1 MHYRGNTME
10 QIEGKNYLTIL
21 EVMERLNVCRQ
32 TVLRYRLSKKLD
44 FIRLRGKIYITEES
58 YNNMFIPESE
68 KSTQNQ
74 KNQTAPYDREQ
85 VEETLKILLHIAQ
98 SIAIM
103 RAIASNKVKNTQA
116 FWLPIQGNCY
126 DLAVIEWCKVFPPNT
141 GYLHFKSI
149 MPNDKDKKF
158 EAELCKFLDID
169 KDKYNSYVK
178 ELKTY
183 RDKLISHTDKNWRDH
198 IPELPYLEIALRSTF
213 FFYKYFLSYY
223 KKDHNSEAGINF
235 FGHGINDLED
245 YYNKYNKQVLEIIE
259 KAIESTKD
267 IDDLCL

>member
-1 MHYRGNTME
+1 ME

-158 EAELCKFLDID
+158 EA
-169 KDKYNSYVK
+169 S
-178 ELKTY
+178 
-183 RDKLISHTDKNWRDH
+183 
-198 IPELPYLEIALRSTF
+198 IAF
-213 FFYKYFLSYY
+213 FFVSRVSSIEYLSKYPSSSNTPLFCPFL
-223 KKDHNSEAGINF
+223 F
-235 FGHGINDLED
+235 FRTLIFKVFGVFGGGFCNVSIMFFTLFFF
-245 YYNKYNKQVLEIIE
+245 
-259 KAIESTKD
+259 
-267 IDDLCL
+267 